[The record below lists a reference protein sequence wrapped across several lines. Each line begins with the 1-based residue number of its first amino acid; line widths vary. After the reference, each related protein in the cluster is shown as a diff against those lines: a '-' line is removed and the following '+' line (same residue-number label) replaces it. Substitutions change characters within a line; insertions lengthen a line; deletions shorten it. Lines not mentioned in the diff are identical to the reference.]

1 MTGAFNLG
9 EIRNMLQV
17 EDKTESM
24 GFHRRPLPD
33 EVLRRIFLYIHQLSE
48 RNPLLLTSLTK
59 RWRDLAVSLPSLWTA
74 VRINHDRHLSV
85 LAEIISRSKTLPI
98 DIYIRL
104 EAYKYRFSTEYE
116 DAIDTLIAHITRW
129 RSLTIVATNPVLHH
143 IRDRIQ
149 GILMPALEHFELIQ
163 CDTGPVHHLGP
174 FVFDPSVFTSLR
186 LERTMMYPADASL
199 LVGIKSIEL
208 VESSLAMLD
217 EQKLLS
223 LAYPTM
229 EPRPP
234 SMTSVERLVVI
245 ASNPVTH
252 GLSYSPAFYPMHLT
266 SVTFARLEAP
276 SMDLVQ
282 ALSHVYGTAL
292 SSPVLQVLEI
302 ADIHGHALVM
312 LLAVIRSRSFSALH
326 TLSIAA
332 IDMDGFDD
340 KVMDAFSVV
349 THLSLARV
357 DAGPILRR
365 LADPVWW
372 PALSRME
379 LDGVVVARPT
389 AAR

>member
-1 MTGAFNLG
+1 MTF
-9 EIRNMLQV
+9 

-33 EVLRRIFLYIHQLSE
+33 ELSE

-116 DAIDTLIAHITRW
+116 DAIDALIAHITRW

-223 LAYPTM
+223 LA
-229 EPRPP
+229 
-234 SMTSVERLVVI
+234 MTSVERLVVI

-292 SSPVLQVLEI
+292 SSP
-302 ADIHGHALVM
+302 
-312 LLAVIRSRSFSALH
+312 RSFSALH